1 MQFEELR
8 DLLISGVKWELSET
22 STINLDA
29 TNSRQAATTVQR
41 ASAGIVPPVAPIQTI
56 STATAISMAARPGDL
71 DTLCR
76 MISEFNHPLRNSATN
91 VVLPT
96 IAPNPNGL
104 IIVTDI
110 PGADDD
116 ATGKILS
123 GTTGELIDKM
133 LAAIEMSRDN
143 VSIVPMLFWRTPGGR
158 TPSHEEIDLSR
169 PFVDRIIGFLSPKII
184 LTLGSL
190 PAAEIGN
197 IQITQDHG
205 KVIDLANG
213 VKLIAMYHPNYILL
227 KPSVKRDVWAALQ
240 NVQKLLKTV

>member
-29 TNSRQAATTVQR
+29 TNSQQAATTVQR
-41 ASAGIVPPVAPIQTI
+41 TSAGIVPPVAPIQTI

-197 IQITQDHG
+197 IQFTQDHG